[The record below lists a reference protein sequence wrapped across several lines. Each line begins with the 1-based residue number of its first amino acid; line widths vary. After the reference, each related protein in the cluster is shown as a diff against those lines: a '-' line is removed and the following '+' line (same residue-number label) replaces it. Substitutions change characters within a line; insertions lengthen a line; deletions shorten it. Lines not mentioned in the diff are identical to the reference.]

1 VIRQRREHFH
11 VRSRDDVEQYV
22 ARCAGSSGGNEC
34 QPPRPAAAE
43 PDNAAREKPAA
54 DDTGQRVRA
63 RLVMKQ
69 VDVPSLERAE
79 DVDVGAER
87 AKYASGRHAAPEALV
102 GVQRRER
109 ASERCVRDGIQGYV
123 SPV

>member
-1 VIRQRREHFH
+1 
-11 VRSRDDVEQYV
+11 
-22 ARCAGSSGGNEC
+22 
-34 QPPRPAAAE
+34 
-43 PDNAAREKPAA
+43 
-54 DDTGQRVRA
+54 
-63 RLVMKQ
+63 MKQ